1 MIKTIENSI
10 IKEKY
15 YKIQHPTGL
24 DIFVFPKPGFQKVH
38 AIFATKYGSI
48 DNRFKRSDKN
58 SVTKVPDGIAHF
70 LEHKMFEGKEEDA
83 FVRYARTGA
92 SANAYT
98 SYDKTAYI
106 FSATEN
112 IYESLEILLDFVQD
126 PYFTKETVEK
136 EQGII
141 AQEIRMCEDNPGNR
155 IFVNLMASLYKK
167 HPVNTFIAGTVES
180 IAKIDYKLLYKCYE
194 TFYNL
199 NNMALFICG
208 DVSVE
213 KVMEIADKTLRPC
226 EKFEIERFYGED
238 DGKVKRR
245 TIEEELEVSKSLF
258 ILGYKD
264 KDTENSGKKFVKKWA
279 VSNILMEILCGKS
292 SKFYK
297 SLYEKELVDDSFSS
311 EYFAGNG
318 FGVAL
323 IGGCESDDP
332 KKVKSLIL
340 SRINKLKKQKI
351 NEKEFIKAKN
361 LCYGKIIRTFNDVE
375 DIADLM
381 LDAEFMNADIFDLVE
396 AYDEVSIS
404 DVEERLNFLF
414 DNDNYAL
421 SIINPKKAEE

>member
-1 MIKTIENSI
+1 MINTIENKKI
-10 IKEKY
+10 NEKY
-15 YKIQHPTGL
+15 YKIKHPTGL

-48 DNRFKRSDKN
+48 DNKFKRSDKN
-58 SVTKVPDGIAHF
+58 SVVKVPDGIAHF
-70 LEHKMFEGKEEDA
+70 LEHKMFESETEDA
-83 FVRYARTGA
+83 FERYARTGA

-112 IYESLEILLDFVQD
+112 IKESLEILLDFVQE

-141 AQEIRMCEDNPGNR
+141 AQEIRMCEDNPSGR
-155 IFVNLMASLYKK
+155 VFVNLMAALYKK

-180 IAKIDYKLLYKCYE
+180 IGKIDYKLLYKCYE

-199 NNMALFICG
+199 HNMALFVCG
-208 DVSVE
+208 DVTVSDI
-213 KVMEIADKTLRPC
+213 MEVADKTLKPC
-226 EKFEIERFYGED
+226 EEFEIERFYGED

-245 TIEEELEVSKSLF
+245 VIQQELEVSKPLF
-258 ILGYKD
+258 IFGFKD
-264 KDTENSGKKFVKKWA
+264 KDTENKGKHFVKKWA
-279 VSNILMEILCGKS
+279 ESNILLEIISGKS

-297 SLYEKELVDDSFSS
+297 SLYQKELVNNSFSS

-323 IGGCESDDP
+323 FGGCESKDP

-340 SRINKLKKQKI
+340 SRINRLKKSGIK
-351 NEKEFIKAKN
+351 EEEFIKAKN
-361 LCYGKIIRTFNDVE
+361 LCYGRTIRYFNDVE

-381 LDAEFMNADIFDLVE
+381 LDAEFMDADIFELVN
-396 AYDEVSIS
+396 AYDDIKIE
-404 DVEERLNFLF
+404 DVLKRLEFLF
-414 DNDNYAL
+414 RDDNYSL
-421 SIINPKKAEE
+421 SIINPKSAVE

>member
-1 MIKTIENSI
+1 MIKTIENSV

-15 YKIQHPTGL
+15 YKIEHPTGL

-48 DNRFKRSDKN
+48 DNKFKRSDKT
-58 SVTKVPDGIAHF
+58 SITKVPDGIAHF
-70 LEHKMFEGKEEDA
+70 LEHKMFEGKDEDA
-83 FVRYARTGA
+83 FMRYARTGA

-180 IAKIDYKLLYKCYE
+180 IRKIDYKLLYKCYE

-208 DVSVE
+208 DVTVE

-245 TIEEELEVSKSLF
+245 TIEQELEVSKPLF

-264 KDTENSGKKFVKKWA
+264 KDRENSGEKFVKKWA
-279 VSNILMEILCGKS
+279 VSNILMEIICGKS
-292 SKFYK
+292 SKFFK

-323 IGGCESDDP
+323 IGGCESKDP

-351 NEKEFIKAKN
+351 GEKEFIKAKN
-361 LCYGKIIRTFNDVE
+361 LCYGRIIRHFNDVE

-381 LDAEFMNADIFDLVE
+381 LEAEFMNVDIFDLVG
-396 AYDEVSIS
+396 AYDKVTIS
-404 DVEERLNFLF
+404 DVEERLHFLF
-414 DNDNYAL
+414 GNDNYAL